1 MLFIALSGY
10 ADLNLA
16 SLTTNPVV
24 FLIYQF
30 SQWNE
35 MITQSVWQWPFK
47 QDFTFFYFLKYIKL
61 QSKFTYF

>member
-16 SLTTNPVV
+16 SLITNPVV

-30 SQWNE
+30 SQLNE
-35 MITQSVWQWPFK
+35 MITQSVW
-47 QDFTFFYFLKYIKL
+47 
-61 QSKFTYF
+61 